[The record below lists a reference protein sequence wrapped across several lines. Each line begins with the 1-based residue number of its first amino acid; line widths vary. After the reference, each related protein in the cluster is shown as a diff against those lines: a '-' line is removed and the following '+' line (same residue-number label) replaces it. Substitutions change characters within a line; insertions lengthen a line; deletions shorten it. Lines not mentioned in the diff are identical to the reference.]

1 MLYVTLTGN
10 TKAVYFYYQVECE
23 LFPEMRIRKMVLR
36 TVKIEE
42 ALVVEYVDKAMDI
55 FKHNTVGPQK

>member
-1 MLYVTLTGN
+1 
-10 TKAVYFYYQVECE
+10 
-23 LFPEMRIRKMVLR
+23 MVLR